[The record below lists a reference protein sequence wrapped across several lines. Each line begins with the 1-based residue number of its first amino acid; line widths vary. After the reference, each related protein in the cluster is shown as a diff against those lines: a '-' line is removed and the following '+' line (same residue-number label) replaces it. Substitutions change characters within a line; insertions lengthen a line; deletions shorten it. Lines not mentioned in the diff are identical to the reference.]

1 LICTVFSKQKRL
13 NVFHTLVLS
22 TGKTLDVLNSAVI
35 YGANASGKS
44 NLIKVL
50 GAMLRIIENSFSYQA
65 NKGVKYIEPFL
76 LAKDS
81 F

>member
-1 LICTVFSKQKRL
+1 
-13 NVFHTLVLS
+13 
-22 TGKTLDVLNSAVI
+22 
-35 YGANASGKS
+35 
-44 NLIKVL
+44 LIKVL

-76 LAKDS
+76 IKFIYALTDVNTLNKVKP